1 MRSEN
6 GEALAAV
13 SLINVEFLHV
23 IDISKDYRVRVQ
35 GRESLSNLE
44 QEPRLEKA
52 NSTGPTYFKQSNLLI
67 KRRYIGDLGGLSE
80 SVSNSLTLD

>member
-52 NSTGPTYFKQSNLLI
+52 N
-67 KRRYIGDLGGLSE
+67 
-80 SVSNSLTLD
+80 